1 MFRIKICGIREES
14 DVLTVA
20 AAGADAVGLNFHPA
34 SIRFLD
40 EARAAHLAALAHRVN
55 LHTVGV
61 FVSLSLSEVA
71 ATAER
76 LGLGAVQ
83 LHGDQTVEDGDWL
96 CQRGFQVVR
105 AIRLPIGKLEPGDI
119 GQRVAP
125 WVGQGYPLLL
135 DAAVGGQGG
144 GLGARLDW
152 EAIGRWAAEASR
164 TDSAATVTWGLAGG
178 LDSRVV
184 GEAIGL
190 TGATAVDVAS
200 GVEEPRGSKSRSRIF
215 AFVAAARIA
224 WGEGGTPDSPS

>member
-40 EARAAHLAALAHRVN
+40 EARAARLAALAHSLN

-61 FVSLSLSEVA
+61 FVSLSLSEMA

-83 LHGDQTVEDGDWL
+83 LHGDQTVEDADWL
-96 CQRGFQVVR
+96 GQRGFQVIR
-105 AIRLPIGKLEPGDI
+105 AIRLPTGKLEPANI
-119 GQRVAP
+119 GRHVNP
-125 WVGQGYPLLL
+125 WVGLGCPLLL

-152 EAIGRWAAEASR
+152 EAIGRWASEPSR

-184 GEAIGL
+184 GEAISL

-215 AFVAAARIA
+215 AFVDAARDA
-224 WGEGGTPDSPS
+224 WGERGTADSPP